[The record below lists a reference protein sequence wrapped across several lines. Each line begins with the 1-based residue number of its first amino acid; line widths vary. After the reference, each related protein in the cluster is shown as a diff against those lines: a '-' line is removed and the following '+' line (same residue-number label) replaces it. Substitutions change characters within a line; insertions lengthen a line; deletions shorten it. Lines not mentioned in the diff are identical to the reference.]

1 MKKSRKFTAI
11 ALAACMVAPMAMAAV
26 PFTASAA
33 SIEITGIGT
42 EQHDFEVYQILKGD
56 LVDGKLCNLFLGSGV
71 TAYNG
76 MPLTAGSKLDDATVT
91 AMAGTDARSIVSK
104 ITLGTPYKTVSSSS
118 SDLTIDG
125 LEDGYYVVKDVTNLD
140 NKDDANSAW
149 IVQVAGDAHVT
160 VKNAKPTVDKQIQ
173 DEAADKD
180 TNSTDAEGWG
190 ETADHAINEQFQFK
204 LTAKIPANDQI
215 KAYNAYKLVFND
227 SMSAGV
233 TFDSIASVT
242 VGGSPVTAY
251 TETATGA
258 ADKAG
263 LSWELTIDDVKPLV
277 PSSITWGEQ
286 EIVVE
291 VVYNAHLNE
300 NAIVS
305 KSDVTDGDKDH
316 VNNNKVY
323 LEYSN
328 NPDSTGTGTS
338 QTGKT
343 PEDYVW
349 AFTYGVDN
357 TKYKNEALAG
367 NELQN
372 AGFRLYDAAGT
383 TEISLIFDTTKNA
396 YRPIKSG
403 EAAAEMKSA
412 ADGKFNI
419 IGLDAGTYTLRETT
433 TPSGYNTCA
442 DVQIVIAAAHNE
454 NASGTAAN
462 LALTGSQNMNNN
474 IVNKEGSTLPSTGG
488 IGTTIFYGLGGV
500 LVLGS
505 GVALVTKKR
514 MKKDEE

>member
-42 EQHDFEVYQILKGD
+42 EQHEFEVYQILKGD

-76 MPLTAGSKLDDATVT
+76 MPLTAGSKVDDATVA

-215 KAYNAYKLVFND
+215 KAYNAYNVF
-227 SMSAGV
+227 
-233 TFDSIASVT
+233 
-242 VGGSPVTAY
+242 
-251 TETATGA
+251 
-258 ADKAG
+258 
-263 LSWELTIDDVKPLV
+263 
-277 PSSITWGEQ
+277 
-286 EIVVE
+286 
-291 VVYNAHLNE
+291 
-300 NAIVS
+300 
-305 KSDVTDGDKDH
+305 SDV
-316 VNNNKVY
+316 
-323 LEYSN
+323 
-328 NPDSTGTGTS
+328 
-338 QTGKT
+338 
-343 PEDYVW
+343 
-349 AFTYGVDN
+349 
-357 TKYKNEALAG
+357 
-367 NELQN
+367 
-372 AGFRLYDAAGT
+372 
-383 TEISLIFDTTKNA
+383 
-396 YRPIKSG
+396 
-403 EAAAEMKSA
+403 
-412 ADGKFNI
+412 
-419 IGLDAGTYTLRETT
+419 
-433 TPSGYNTCA
+433 
-442 DVQIVIAAAHNE
+442 
-454 NASGTAAN
+454 
-462 LALTGSQNMNNN
+462 
-474 IVNKEGSTLPSTGG
+474 
-488 IGTTIFYGLGGV
+488 
-500 LVLGS
+500 
-505 GVALVTKKR
+505 
-514 MKKDEE
+514 